1 MERDYLFGLGI
12 DLVKQSLDHE
22 EDFAVWLRC
31 ALSEGDLGKQ
41 FPSLCQRLA
50 EVACS
55 WRQRFDPPLW
65 ARLARDKCSTLIKE
79 AREAVPVI
87 DFVIRHLGE
96 LGEAHGQV
104 TIVDLCSGLGFL
116 GMFLS
121 ELLPPERVHVCLL
134 LDQAWPL
141 KGENQPSEYSP
152 GRRGRTRLNWDHIY
166 QLAWPIPLVT
176 RRCDLKLPS
185 THAQILSRLLEPAP
199 GPVFLLGIH
208 LCGVLS
214 IRAIETFNRGPKCV
228 GFVLKPCCLPSMH
241 YARQQVSWTLGS
253 HTFAAAEVC
262 CWGRYRQ
269 NRWTGPVKA
278 TLGPRFRCW
287 AEHLHRGIPWTSKA
301 ISRVELVEGHYQDEA
316 WPLPVTKPETDV
328 TSDHDHSSVRLTTT
342 SATSL

>member
-1 MERDYLFGLGI
+1 
-12 DLVKQSLDHE
+12 
-22 EDFAVWLRC
+22 
-31 ALSEGDLGKQ
+31 
-41 FPSLCQRLA
+41 
-50 EVACS
+50 
-55 WRQRFDPPLW
+55 
-65 ARLARDKCSTLIKE
+65 
-79 AREAVPVI
+79 
-87 DFVIRHLGE
+87 
-96 LGEAHGQV
+96 
-104 TIVDLCSGLGFL
+104 
-116 GMFLS
+116 MFLS

-301 ISRVELVEGHYQDEA
+301 ISRVELVEGHYQDTYLFA
-316 WPLPVTKPETDV
+316 WRPYSTEPPLPLVATPEAKAFEAAQHILAEAEPHDAWRGDAIELGSCIVRDADRSYRSWTPPPIAMGDGLQPN
-328 TSDHDHSSVRLTTT
+328 SDGLHLVASCCGELHQVYRHVRH
-342 SATSL
+342 